1 MTKLIRTCQALVIAT
16 VLSAVMLSAH
26 AATWFSCT
34 GDTLCGSAVYY
45 AAGESGWGAY
55 NPEDIIFYVYVVR

>member
-1 MTKLIRTCQALVIAT
+1 MKKLSFLLIRICQALVIAT

-34 GDTLCGSAVYY
+34 GDTL
-45 AAGESGWGAY
+45 SGNY
-55 NPEDIIFYVYVVR
+55 ITTIINGLKNYLQ